1 MQPSQLRV
9 IFSAVQRLLPQ
20 LRLWQCSIPILV
32 LSSFAG
38 HNSFA
43 QQPIDAGLYTSYNFF
58 DGNKK
63 IGWSVCGSLSGGS
76 GCYGSG
82 NLGPFGEVG
91 AMLEDNPSTNLGTQT
106 VTRFIYVLDIAA
118 GKKLTGVDLDIY
130 EKTDVINTAEGQDH
144 VTVTLANKVSLPLIG
159 GATAVASMAGNTDYL
174 VIGTTKSPQAVVV
187 TKSTL
192 AVDEFGGFSPPVN
205 VHAVTADAYG
215 YITVEFGKFGGSE
228 TGIYVI
234 GPDGTTQ
241 ATSGGARFML
251 NTTQAVV
258 PSMLK

>member
-9 IFSAVQRLLPQ
+9 ISLAVQRLLSQ
-20 LRLWQCSIPILV
+20 LRWWQCSISILV
-32 LSSFAG
+32 VSSFAG

-43 QQPIDAGLYTSYNFF
+43 QQPIDAGLYTAYNFF

-63 IGWSVCGSLSGGS
+63 IQWSVCGSLPGS
-76 GCYGSG
+76 EGCFGAG
-82 NLGPFGEVG
+82 DLGPFGRVG
-91 AMLEDNPSTNLGTQT
+91 AMLEDNPTTSPTTQT
-106 VTRFIYVLDIAA
+106 VTRYIYVLDIAS
-118 GKKLTGVDLDIY
+118 GTGLTGVDLYIY
-130 EKTDVINTAEGQDH
+130 QKTDVISSSFDH
-144 VTVTLANKVSLPLIG
+144 VTVALSNVIGLPLIG
-159 GATAVASMAGNTDYL
+159 GTTATASMAGNTNYL

-192 AVDEFGGFSPPVN
+192 AIALFGGFSPPIN

-215 YITVEFGKFGGSE
+215 YITVEFGKFNGTN
-228 TGIYVI
+228 TGFYTI
-234 GPDGTTQ
+234 GPDGTGRGDG
-241 ATSGGARFML
+241 GGAQFML